1 MTPDPMYLDSFSLY
15 PFWLDVSAVV
25 GDWLL
30 AALWQGA
37 IVAAV
42 AVLLLALLQQA
53 GPVWRYS
60 LSVTALLALLLVPLL
75 SSVGGAA
82 EEPTAPPEP
91 EAVSSMPAPIPVPPA
106 APAMPEVPRA
116 SAPAPEAD
124 VEASNGL
131 LPALASALPGQ
142 QLSEWRGAIERV
154 SPVWVGFWLLGVSV
168 LALRLLGGIWWIRRL
183 RTSSRPPDREA
194 AGVVRRARNRA
205 GGARSVQV
213 RCSPRID
220 TPILCGWWRP
230 MVILPASLCSECPDD
245 ELEVLL
251 VHELSHVRRHDV
263 MVGWIQAVAETLL
276 FFHPGVWWL
285 TQQIRREREHVV
297 DDHVVDAGVAPVT
310 YAEALT
316 RVAEQAASVRPA
328 RGIALMPLTVAGPC
342 SSGFAAW

>member
-1 MTPDPMYLDSFSLY
+1 
-15 PFWLDVSAVV
+15 
-25 GDWLL
+25 
-30 AALWQGA
+30 
-37 IVAAV
+37 
-42 AVLLLALLQQA
+42 
-53 GPVWRYS
+53 
-60 LSVTALLALLLVPLL
+60 
-75 SSVGGAA
+75 
-82 EEPTAPPEP
+82 
-91 EAVSSMPAPIPVPPA
+91 
-106 APAMPEVPRA
+106 
-116 SAPAPEAD
+116 
-124 VEASNGL
+124 
-131 LPALASALPGQ
+131 
-142 QLSEWRGAIERV
+142 
-154 SPVWVGFWLLGVSV
+154 
-168 LALRLLGGIWWIRRL
+168 
-183 RTSSRPPDREA
+183 
-194 AGVVRRARNRA
+194 
-205 GGARSVQV
+205 
-213 RCSPRID
+213 
-220 TPILCGWWRP
+220 